1 MPLFPSTRLYI
12 FVPFLVPEPKS
23 PPASP
28 PRLFRDAGI
37 LFLTISVQ
45 GQGDKIPPADS
56 AGRYTFH
63 VYGDVSNLCLLRSM
77 LYPAFRAFRP

>member
-1 MPLFPSTRLYI
+1 MPLFPSTRLSI

-37 LFLTISVQ
+37 LFLTISV
-45 GQGDKIPPADS
+45 QGDKIPPADS